1 MSLYFLHLGFEGP
14 VCTTQLPILI
24 GIEGLVPMAHEPVFP
39 CNTHFCVCSEALAA
53 QLQQAELPPHEQGS
67 PPSSREEYER
77 VAAMDRGRR
86 GPSDVSGQLC
96 VNQQIQS
103 RPPHPQAV
111 EEGLGIR
118 LG

>member
-1 MSLYFLHLGFEGP
+1 
-14 VCTTQLPILI
+14 
-24 GIEGLVPMAHEPVFP
+24 MAHESVFP

-103 RPPHPQAV
+103 QPPHPQAV
-111 EEGLGIR
+111 KEGLGIG

>member
-1 MSLYFLHLGFEGP
+1 ML
-14 VCTTQLPILI
+14 
-24 GIEGLVPMAHEPVFP
+24 
-39 CNTHFCVCSEALAA
+39 
-53 QLQQAELPPHEQGS
+53 
-67 PPSSREEYER
+67 REEYER